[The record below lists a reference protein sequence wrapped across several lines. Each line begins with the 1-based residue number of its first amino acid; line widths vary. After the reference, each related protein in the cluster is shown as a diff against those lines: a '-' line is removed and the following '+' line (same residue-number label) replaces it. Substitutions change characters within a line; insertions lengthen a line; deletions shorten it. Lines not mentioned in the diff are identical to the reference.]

1 MVGLLAVRISAA
13 IIRGKVHAAALAI
26 MLGHLQKVRQRLA
39 GDGGD
44 ELHHVDPGRNFPAL
58 PAAHGL
64 ARHKELACKHLL
76 RKAMRSTYGN
86 KVLGKGH
93 SGSPSSEFLDSAS
106 LSGAG
111 SQSKQPFVARGKL
124 AYNWAK
130 PLGPI
135 APL

>member
-1 MVGLLAVRISAA
+1 MSIPGVTSPRS
-13 IIRGKVHAAALAI
+13 
-26 MLGHLQKVRQRLA
+26 QRLTA
-39 GDGGD
+39 WRVTKSLLG
-44 ELHHVDPGRNFPAL
+44 
-58 PAAHGL
+58 
-64 ARHKELACKHLL
+64 KHLL